1 MLSESNEALPSL
13 DGTDG
18 TCHYL
23 FHSVD
28 KLHFSASYDVGTY
41 PAHLTL
47 NIPVHFGTGKRS
59 DHALSTRDK
68 YEMSHV
74 NARHQGEMLTR
85 PG

>member
-41 PAHLTL
+41 PAHL
-47 NIPVHFGTGKRS
+47 VHFATGKRP